1 MLTFEQQQI
10 ESNHISFL
18 QAFNKELAKQ
28 VFMHMDTQELNDSE
42 KVSAI
47 WFENHKIIV
56 KKMNSIKPSMVDMK
70 PKNAIKLD
78 IVELDKFETYPE
90 ENILPKDGLC
100 RYLYWS
106 GEQHTY
112 ERCSI
117 DFMWSEN
124 IYRLYRIVEDLG
136 NCFLY
141 YLQRESDGLFV

>member
-1 MLTFEQQQI
+1 MLTFEQQQR

-18 QAFNKELAKQ
+18 QAFKKELAKQ
-28 VFMHMDTQELNDSE
+28 IFMPVDTQELNDSE

-47 WFENHKIIV
+47 WFENRNIIV
-56 KKMNSIKPSMVDMK
+56 KKMNSIKSSMVDMK

-78 IVELDKFETYPE
+78 IVELDKSETYPE
-90 ENILPKDGLC
+90 ENLLPEDGLC

-112 ERCSI
+112 EKCAT

-124 IYRLYRIVEDLG
+124 TYRLS
-136 NCFLY
+136 NCRRLK
-141 YLQRESDGLFV
+141 

>member
-28 VFMHMDTQELNDSE
+28 IFMHVDTQELNDSE

-90 ENILPKDGLC
+90 EI
-100 RYLYWS
+100 
-106 GEQHTY
+106 
-112 ERCSI
+112 
-117 DFMWSEN
+117 
-124 IYRLYRIVEDLG
+124 
-136 NCFLY
+136 Y
-141 YLQRESDGLFV
+141 YLKMVYADIYIGLVNNIHMKGALLTSCGVKIYIGYIEL